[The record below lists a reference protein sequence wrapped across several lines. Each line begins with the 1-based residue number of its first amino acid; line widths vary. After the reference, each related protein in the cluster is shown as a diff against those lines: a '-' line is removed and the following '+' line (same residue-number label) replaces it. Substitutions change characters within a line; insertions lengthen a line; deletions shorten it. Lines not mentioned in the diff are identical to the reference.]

1 MSRTPYS
8 PLVLKAM
15 APLPWYDGRAVGK
28 GAMMAGVGVG
38 SVAAVS
44 GGSSISE

>member
-8 PLVLKAM
+8 PFVLKDT
-15 APLPWYDGRAVGK
+15 APLPWNDGRAVGR
-28 GAMMAGVGVG
+28 GEVLAGVGVG

>member
-1 MSRTPYS
+1 
-8 PLVLKAM
+8 LVLNAM
-15 APLPWYDGRAVGK
+15 APLPWYDGRAVGR
-28 GAMMAGVGVG
+28 GDVLAGVGVG

>member
-1 MSRTPYS
+1 
-8 PLVLKAM
+8 LVLKAM
-15 APLPWYDGRAVGK
+15 APLPWYDGRAV
-28 GAMMAGVGVG
+28 ARDVIVAGVGVG